1 MALSVDARLPLS
13 ILIAVRQIDMPDDM
27 EDTEFVSEL
36 RNKRFGLSDTV
47 YAQIK
52 RYTEAVRRGQRA
64 SHEEAVALAKLIGR
78 RPDAE
83 EVFRR
88 AGRQLAEVAYE
99 TISPFARRTVR
110 ALPSLFARPM
120 ALRQTRRLAVRLLN
134 GTVVRMGASVLLQV
148 PVTVTSAAAPRGA
161 GCAFYE
167 EHLKELMRLLVGND
181 GLVEHVRCEQRGE
194 GRCEWRA
201 EWKRTR
207 A

>member
-1 MALSVDARLPLS
+1 MALSVDPRLPLS
-13 ILIAVRQIDMPDDM
+13 LLTAVRQVDIPDDV
-27 EDTEFVSEL
+27 EETEFVSEL
-36 RNKRFGLSDTV
+36 RNKRLGLSDTV

-52 RYTEAVRRGQRA
+52 RYTEAVRRNLRT
-64 SHEEAVALAKLIGR
+64 SHDEAVALAKLIGR

-83 EVFRR
+83 LVFRN

-99 TISPFARRTVR
+99 MISPFARRTVR

-120 ALRQTRRLAVRLLN
+120 ALRQARRLAVRLLN
-134 GTVVRMGASVLLQV
+134 GTVVRMGSSVLLQV

-167 EHLKELMRLLVGND
+167 EHLKELLRLLVANEGV
-181 GLVEHVRCEQRGE
+181 VEHVRCEQRGE

-201 EWKRTR
+201 EWKRKG
-207 A
+207 